1 MAYSQPT
8 ALHRAI
14 QKVATGPEYSKDLEY
29 EEALEAMEYILSGE
43 ADPVQTG
50 IFLIA
55 LRMKRETKEEN
66 RGILQAIRNITP
78 NVVADI
84 PELIDLSDPYS
95 GYIRGIPAS
104 PFLPA
109 VFSAAGYP
117 CVSHGVARVGPKFGV
132 THRRILSAAG
142 KHCDLSLAEVKSNLE
157 NAEPGWSYLDQATY
171 CPPLYDLND
180 LRQRMVKRQVITTV
194 EVLAQPIRANAKTHM
209 MSGYV
214 HKAYPPIYAS
224 LARFAGYDSMVL
236 IRGVEGGVVP
246 SLKQPGRYFSY
257 AEMGE
262 EIGAELDPSSIGL
275 SQSTRNVPLPEKLAD
290 IEQNNNEERLDA
302 LAGEAAKNGLDAL
315 QGSAGATRD
324 SLVYSGA
331 IMLHFLQQTSL
342 DDAADQIRAVIDSG
356 AALEKFNQ
364 HQ

>member
-1 MAYSQPT
+1 MAKSQHI

-29 EEALEAMEYILSGE
+29 EEALETMEFILSGK
-43 ADPVQTG
+43 ADPVQVG

-66 RGILQAIRNITP
+66 RGILQAIKNFAP
-78 NVVADI
+78 KVVADI
-84 PELIDLSDPYS
+84 PNLIDLSDPYS

-109 VFSAAGYP
+109 VFAAAGYP

-142 KHCDLSLAEVKSNLE
+142 KQCNLSISEVKSNLE
-157 NAEPGWSYLDQATY
+157 KGNPGWSYLDQATY
-171 CPPLYDLND
+171 CPRLHSLNE
-180 LRQRMVKRQVITTV
+180 LRQRIVKRQIITTV
-194 EVLAQPIRANAKTHM
+194 EVLAQPIRATGKTHM

-214 HKAYPPIYAS
+214 HKAYPPVYAN
-224 LARFAGYDSMVL
+224 LARHADYDSMVL

-246 SLKQPGRYFSY
+246 SLKQPGRFFSY
-257 AEMGE
+257 SAMGE
-262 EIGAELDPSSIGL
+262 ESATDLDPTSAGVTRL
-275 SQSTRNVPLPEKLAD
+275 TRNVPLPEQLAD
-290 IEQNNNEERLDA
+290 IEQNNSEERLDK
-302 LAGEAAKNGLDAL
+302 LAKEAAKNGLEAL
-315 QGSAGATRD
+315 QGIRGGTRD

-331 IMLHFLQQTSL
+331 IMLHFLRQTSL
-342 DDAADQIRAVIDSG
+342 SDAADSIRILLDSG